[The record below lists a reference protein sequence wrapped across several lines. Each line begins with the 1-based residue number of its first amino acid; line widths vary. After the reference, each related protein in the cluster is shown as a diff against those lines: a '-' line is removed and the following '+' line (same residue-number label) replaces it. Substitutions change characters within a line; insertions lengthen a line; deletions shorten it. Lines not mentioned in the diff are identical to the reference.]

1 MTKALKKLVVKLQ
14 FERVI
19 QILAL
24 NLKTKSNYCSF
35 SSILFQSEIKA

>member
-1 MTKALKKLVVKLQ
+1 MTKALKKRVVKLQ
-14 FERVI
+14 FGRVI

-24 NLKTKSNYCSF
+24 NLKTKSNNCSF